1 MKNNKNGLNK
11 IKVIKSLFVSDTFS
25 FHSNVHIFLKY
36 LPSMIIGFDSLNMK
50 L

>member
-1 MKNNKNGLNK
+1 MKNNKNGLSK
-11 IKVIKSLFVSDTFS
+11 INIIKSLFVSDTLS

-36 LPSMIIGFDSLNMK
+36 LSSMIIYFDSLNMK